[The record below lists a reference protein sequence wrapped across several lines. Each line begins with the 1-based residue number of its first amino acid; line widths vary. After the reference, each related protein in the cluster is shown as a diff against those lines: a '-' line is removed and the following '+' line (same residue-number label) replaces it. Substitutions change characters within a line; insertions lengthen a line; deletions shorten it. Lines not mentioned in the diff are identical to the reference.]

1 MVRSELISYM
11 INEFEDLPPRQ
22 VEVVVNSILDTMVR
36 TLSSGGRIEIRG
48 FGTWCLRYRGSRN
61 AHNPR
66 TGKTIRTS
74 EKYGVY
80 FKAGKRLREKVDAGK
95 YNPVWGARKGE
106 SSHGDED
113 DD

>member
-11 INEFEDLPPRQ
+11 VNEFEELPPRQ
-22 VEVVVNSILDTMVR
+22 VEVVVNSILETMVR

-66 TGKTIRTS
+66 TGQTIRTS

-95 YNPVWGARKGE
+95 KNPIWGMRKGE
-106 SSHGDED
+106 ASQHEES
-113 DD
+113 

>member
-1 MVRSELISYM
+1 MVRSELINY
-11 INEFEDLPPRQ
+11 IVNEFEELPPRQ
-22 VEVVVNSILDTMVR
+22 VEAVVNGILDTMVR
-36 TLSSGGRIEIRG
+36 TLSSGGRIEVRG

-66 TGKTIRTS
+66 TGKTIKTS

-95 YNPVWGARKGE
+95 ESPVWGYRKGE
-106 SSHGDED
+106 HEEDED
-113 DD
+113 E